1 MWTLHE
7 DLNMLHCAPSV
18 GQGILVIG
26 GSKEHTYMSIP
37 AVVPVV

>member
-7 DLNMLHCAPSV
+7 DLYMLHCAPSV
-18 GQGILVIG
+18 GHGILVT
-26 GSKEHTYMSIP
+26 SVSREHTYVSIP

>member
-7 DLNMLHCAPSV
+7 DLYMGHCAPSL

-26 GSKEHTYMSIP
+26 VSREHTCVSIP
-37 AVVPVV
+37 AVVPAV